1 MTRGLMIGVLWAV
14 ACAAQ
19 AQWPSEAERQAESSR
34 LDMRRQQLEDAYNQ
48 DMRACYQQ
56 FNVTSCRLQARD
68 RRIEAHVQLRKDE
81 LALKDLERR
90 IKAETAKQRM
100 ADRDNEVQ
108 QQQAQLEREQA
119 VQNAQARAQRQAEKQ
134 AEHDAKGGEREAYE
148 RKQREAQAHRDN
160 LEKKRRERDK
170 PPAAP
175 LPVPGASR

>member
-1 MTRGLMIGVLWAV
+1 MTRGLIFWLLWAA

-19 AQWPSEAERQAESSR
+19 AQWPSEAERQAQSSR
-34 LDMRRQQLEDAYNQ
+34 LDMRRQQLEDSYNQ
-48 DMRACYQQ
+48 DMRLCYQQ

-68 RRIEAHVQLRKDE
+68 RRIEANVELRKEE

-90 IKAETAKQRM
+90 IKAAQRM
-100 ADRDNEVQ
+100 ADRNNEAQ
-108 QQQAQLEREQA
+108 QQQAQREREQA
-119 VQNAQARAQRQAEKQ
+119 VQNAQEREQRQAEKQ

>member
-1 MTRGLMIGVLWAV
+1 MTRGLIFWLLWAA

-34 LDMRRQQLEDAYNQ
+34 LDMRRQQLEDTYNQ
-48 DMRACYQQ
+48 DMRTCYQQ

-68 RRIEAHVQLRKDE
+68 RRIEANVQLRKEE
-81 LALKDLERR
+81 LAHKDLERR
-90 IKAETAKQRM
+90 IKAETAKQRL

-108 QQQAQLEREQA
+108 QQQSQLEREQA
-119 VQNAQARAQRQAEKQ
+119 VQNAQARAQRQVEKQ

-175 LPVPGASR
+175 LPVPGASQ

>member
-1 MTRGLMIGVLWAV
+1 MTRGLIFWLLWAA

-34 LDMRRQQLEDAYNQ
+34 LDMRRQQLEDTYNQ
-48 DMRACYQQ
+48 DMRLCYQQ
-56 FNVTSCRLQARD
+56 FNVTRCRLQARD
-68 RRIEAHVQLRKDE
+68 RRIEANVELRKEE

-90 IKAETAKQRM
+90 IKAEQAAQRM
-100 ADRDNEVQ
+100 ADRNNEAQ
-108 QQQAQLEREQA
+108 QQQAQREREQA
-119 VQNAQARAQRQAEKQ
+119 VQNAQEREQRQAQKQ